1 MNEIFWSRYFF
12 YEINLLFFTFLLH
25 LTIYLV
31 ISLIGKKYK
40 I

>member
-1 MNEIFWSRYFF
+1 MKFFGPDIFF

>member
-1 MNEIFWSRYFF
+1 MVAQFSTGILAHFSISIY
-12 YEINLLFFTFLLH
+12 
-25 LTIYLV
+25 TIYLV